1 MEIPNFQKVDNYST
15 PVSCPPQGWNYKK
28 QASVLWKTSVFS
40 GVYIQGE
47 IPSDLK
53 GLGHEMDS
61 IRHAWEDLG
70 PTKGRGRF

>member
-28 QASVLWKTSVFS
+28 NKHQFYEKLLFS
-40 GVYIQGE
+40 QGYIFKGK

-61 IRHAWEDLG
+61 IFVDMHE
-70 PTKGRGRF
+70 